1 LKKIAI
7 LLIFIISIF
16 LGACVAEEAKEVQKE
31 EKIIVENEI
40 EEIKNNEN
48 NLTMMVNKE
57 MFDTEITKEGIKV
70 LALENAE
77 KQVPETSIE
86 VQIYKDKSIDD
97 IKKEKLKEYSEYNL
111 MEKMNEENITLIG
124 KKDVPYIPNLNI
136 ELKQKG
142 NIILVVI
149 EKMHLEVE
157 TAQKNKFIEMK
168 KTIEIED

>member
-1 LKKIAI
+1 M
-7 LLIFIISIF
+7 IFIASIF
-16 LGACVAEEAKEVQKE
+16 MGACVSEGTKNVPKDD
-31 EKIIVENEI
+31 KIIVENGMKK
-40 EEIKNNEN
+40 IKNNDK
-48 NLTMMVNKE
+48 NLTIIINKD
-57 MFDTEITKEGIKV
+57 MFDSEITKEGIKV